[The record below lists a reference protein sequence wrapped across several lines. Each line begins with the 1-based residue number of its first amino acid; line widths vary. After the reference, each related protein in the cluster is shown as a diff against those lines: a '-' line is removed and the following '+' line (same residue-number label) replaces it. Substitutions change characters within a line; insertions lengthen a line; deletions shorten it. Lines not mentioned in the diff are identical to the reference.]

1 MKGRL
6 QMEQEQKIEI
16 SLRDFCLQ
24 FKEGKRWYAAVNG
37 IDLDIKEGEIV
48 ALIGESGC
56 GKSMTAL
63 SMLGLQPPHAVTGGS
78 LMFEGK
84 NLLKLSEK
92 EWSEYRGNRISM
104 IFQEPMTALN
114 PLIKVGKQ
122 IFENVRM
129 HQKVSRTE
137 AKKLVFDVMRQV
149 GLPDVEKLYECYPHQ
164 LSGGQ
169 RQRIMIAMAFVNNPA
184 LLVADEPTTA
194 LDVTIQAQ
202 ILELMRKMNRERKSA
217 ILLISHDL
225 GVVRQLCSRVYIMYA
240 GKIVES
246 GPVDEILEQPMHP
259 YTQGLKA
266 AIPSA
271 AKRGQELAAI
281 PGTVPALDNR
291 QEKGC
296 GFCNR
301 CQFAKTVC
309 RNENPSEVTYG
320 SRKILCHL
328 TVEEM
333 RERGHMH
340 AGKAD

>member
-1 MKGRL
+1 
-6 QMEQEQKIEI
+6 MEQENKFAI
-16 SLRDFCLQ
+16 SLRDFVLQ

-37 IDLDIKEGEIV
+37 IDLDIDAGEMV

-78 LMFEGK
+78 LLFEGK
-84 NLLKLSEK
+84 NLLEMSEK

-122 IFENVRM
+122 ILENVLM
-129 HQKVSRTE
+129 HQKVKKSE
-137 AKKLVFDVMRQV
+137 AKKQVLEVMAQV

-202 ILELMRKMNRERKSA
+202 ILELMKQMNREKKSA

-246 GPVDEILEQPMHP
+246 GPVDEILKHPMHP
-259 YTQGLKA
+259 YTQGLAA
-266 AIPSA
+266 AIPSS
-271 AKRGQELAAI
+271 KNRGQELASI
-281 PGTVPALDNR
+281 PGTVPALDHR
-291 QEKGC
+291 REIGC

-301 CQFAKTVC
+301 CPYTEDVC
-309 RNENPSEVTYG
+309 CEKNPPEITYQG
-320 SRKILCHL
+320 RKIWCHR
-328 TVEEM
+328 TVDEM
-333 RERGHMH
+333 RKEALACREN
-340 AGKAD
+340 